1 MEGEI
6 CFDVARKEE
15 QPFVV
20 RTADLAV
27 KVLGTLFNMEAYPEA
42 SRVTT
47 TLVRGKVEVAVG
59 DKTQVLQPDQQ
70 LAVEAGRFTLK
81 QVVAEDYIGWTNGLF
96 HFTEASLEEIMTKL
110 ARWSDVEFFFA
121 KPDLK
126 EAHFSLDIQRYENI
140 ATILSKLEKT
150 GRVRFR
156 VSGKTVV
163 IEQ

>member
-1 MEGEI
+1 
-6 CFDVARKEE
+6 
-15 QPFVV
+15 
-20 RTADLAV
+20 
-27 KVLGTLFNMEAYPEA
+27 MEAYPED
-42 SRVTT
+42 SLVTT

-110 ARWSDVEFFFA
+110 ARWYDVEFFFA

-126 EAHFSLDIQRYENI
+126 EAHFFLWIFSGMKISQPFYRSLKRP
-140 ATILSKLEKT
+140 
-150 GRVRFR
+150 GGHGF
-156 VSGKTVV
+156 G
-163 IEQ
+163 